1 MEKLE
6 EQAKSIAEDAR
17 KDKPS
22 SAAAGQK
29 GVLFVRYV
37 IPEPAHSIQENSQ
50 IFPSKHICG
59 FYDADRCL
67 KTLLSNRITLL
78 L

>member
-22 SAAAGQK
+22 AAAGQK

-37 IPEPAHSIQENSQ
+37 MFRLCKFNPKTTKSFRLNISAVFM
-50 IFPSKHICG
+50 IFTG
-59 FYDADRCL
+59 A
-67 KTLLSNRITLL
+67 
-78 L
+78 